1 MLVSKIKPCMS
12 QYRPKLRRNRKWLI
26 KSVMVY
32 WILTNP
38 TWIPVVILEL
48 IHATKLGARFR
59 GFVPRELGR
68 SAHLLDPKL
77 NRPDFGP

>member
-1 MLVSKIKPCMS
+1 
-12 QYRPKLRRNRKWLI
+12 
-26 KSVMVY
+26 MVY